1 MPRQVPISKANKTR
15 KRSVKRAAEG
25 VESAADR
32 ARELG
37 AAIIRAGELLQQS
50 AVFLE
55 MIAGVQKPQR
65 GRMKR
70 VQPIDED

>member
-1 MPRQVPISKANKTR
+1 M
-15 KRSVKRAAEG
+15 KRAAEG